1 MEVLGSE
8 SVNPD
13 HIFRM
18 TITGDDQSMM
28 ALGQGRKSWGNNMIL
43 ADAPLTMGVK
53 RKTKERT

>member
-1 MEVLGSE
+1 
-8 SVNPD
+8 
-13 HIFRM
+13 M